1 MRRRS
6 VVGAAALFAVAT
18 LLYAAP
24 AYADSVSSP
33 GGASAALDIV
43 FLAAIVVLIVAAI
56 CIWTLRRAAA
66 RRREHEAGERSRQQ
80 AGVTPESP
88 G

>member
-1 MRRRS
+1 M
-6 VVGAAALFAVAT
+6 

-33 GGASAALDIV
+33 GGSSFAFDIV
-43 FLAAIVVLIVAAI
+43 FLAAIVVLIVAAVSL
-56 CIWTLRRAAA
+56 WTLRRAAA
-66 RRREHEAGERSRQQ
+66 RRREREEWERSRQQ
-80 AGVTPESP
+80 TGDTPESP